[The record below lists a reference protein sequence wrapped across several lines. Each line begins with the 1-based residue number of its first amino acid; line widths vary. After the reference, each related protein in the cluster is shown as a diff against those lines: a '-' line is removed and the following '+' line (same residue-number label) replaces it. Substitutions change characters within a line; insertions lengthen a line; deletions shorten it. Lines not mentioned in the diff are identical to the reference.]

1 MHELYEMMWVI
12 GLENDSLSESSA
24 EPANEDIQQMLGLG
38 ESARPL
44 ELTRAVGESARP
56 LELTRAK

>member
-24 EPANEDIQQMLGLG
+24 EPANEDVQQMLGLG

-44 ELTRAVGESARP
+44 ELTRA
-56 LELTRAK
+56 K